1 MAFRGWEKL
10 PLRIESGETVEAV
23 APVIVSASRATDIP
37 AFQAEWFMA
46 RLRAGYAKWRNPFNP
61 RQTQYVSFRKTRAVI
76 FWSKNP
82 APLLPCLPEIE
93 AMGLNYYFQFTL
105 NDYEAEG
112 LEPCL
117 PPLAERVETFRRL
130 ADRIGPE
137 RVIWRFDPLV
147 LTERL
152 TADLLLDR
160 ISRLAGLLCG
170 CTRKLVISFADI
182 QRYRAVQRRLSR
194 HCAGVREF
202 TPEEMIAFAA
212 RLVDLSGAWGVEL
225 ATCAEAVELA
235 GIAHN
240 CCIDDRLLAQCFG
253 GDAELMAFLGCGALF
268 PGKASSRSALKDQ
281 GQRKA
286 CRCIASKDIGAYG
299 TCGHDCLYCYACR

>member
-10 PLRIESGETVEAV
+10 PLRIETGETVEAV

-37 AFQAEWFMA
+37 AFQTEWFIA
-46 RLRAGYAKWRNPFNP
+46 RLRAGYAEWRNPFNP

-105 NDYEAEG
+105 NEYEAEG
-112 LEPCL
+112 LEPGL

-130 ADRIGPE
+130 AERIGPE

-147 LTERL
+147 LTERI
-152 TADLLLDR
+152 TADSLLDR

-182 QRYRAVQRRLSR
+182 QRYRAVRRRLSR
-194 HCAGVREF
+194 HCAG
-202 TPEEMIAFAA
+202 
-212 RLVDLSGAWGVEL
+212 
-225 ATCAEAVELA
+225 
-235 GIAHN
+235 
-240 CCIDDRLLAQCFG
+240 
-253 GDAELMAFLGCGALF
+253 
-268 PGKASSRSALKDQ
+268 
-281 GQRKA
+281 
-286 CRCIASKDIGAYG
+286 
-299 TCGHDCLYCYACR
+299 